1 MIFIFKSYSKLS
13 LLCAVALLGAVVLA
27 VPDGVYAM
35 GKSSEETPK
44 TADKDFKEGRAAVYA
59 GRYDAAV
66 SLMKKVIAQE
76 PKNAD
81 AHNYLGFSYRKTE
94 KLELAAA
101 SYMRVFAIEPNHKG
115 ALEYQGELFL
125 KLGDITRAR
134 KNLVQLEKL
143 CPRGCKELNELRQA
157 IAGFEPSR
165 GS

>member
-1 MIFIFKSYSKLS
+1 MGGG
-13 LLCAVALLGAVVLA
+13 VALVHAGAGGGAVSLA

-81 AHNYLGFSYRKTE
+81 AHKYGEMLLLG
-94 KLELAAA
+94 L
-101 SYMRVFAIEPNHKG
+101 
-115 ALEYQGELFL
+115 
-125 KLGDITRAR
+125 
-134 KNLVQLEKL
+134 
-143 CPRGCKELNELRQA
+143 
-157 IAGFEPSR
+157 
-165 GS
+165 